1 MLRDRSLLAISL
13 AVGTSFIGVGMVLP
27 VRILYAQAHG
37 ASLAIIGAMASA
49 FLLSSFLCQY
59 PVGWLADLWGRKWVM
74 AVGLAAQAV
83 ISVLYLVFL
92 DPIAFVVL
100 RFLEGAVFAATMPA
114 ARALV
119 ADIVPD
125 ERRGEA
131 YGIFGAFM
139 NAGFLFGPALGGLFA
154 ATGYTSAFIGSCVFR
169 VLALAIVLTLVPEGR
184 RHPEARARARAV
196 PRRALFSRALIGTYL
211 LVFGD
216 SLYFGFELTLMPLW
230 LRHHLGATV
239 ALIGLGYAV
248 WALPNMIAAPIG
260 GRLADRRRRSG
271 IIIGLGLAQVAMY
284 VAYGSLTWWVPV
296 FVVFGVHGLVYA
308 LMAPAVDSTLAAASP
323 EDARARAQGMYNGIG
338 MIGAF
343 LAANTL
349 SILYGINFRLPL
361 FALAVGF
368 GLCAVTGGTL
378 IRFSESEVQ
387 APVDRGLSAAGQ
399 G

>member
-1 MLRDRSLLAISL
+1 
-13 AVGTSFIGVGMVLP
+13 MVLP

-49 FLLSSFLCQY
+49 FLLSSFLFQY

-74 AVGLAAQAV
+74 ATGLALQAI

-100 RFLEGAVFAATMPA
+100 RFLEGAVFAATLPA

-139 NAGFLFGPALGGLFA
+139 NAGFLFGPAIGGLFA
-154 ATGYTSAFIGSCVFR
+154 TAGYASAFIGSCFFR
-169 VLALAIVLTLVPEGR
+169 VLALAVVLLLVPEGR
-184 RHPEARARARAV
+184 RHPEARARAKAV
-196 PRRALFSRALIGTYL
+196 TRRALFTRSLIGTYI

-216 SLYFGFELTLMPLW
+216 NLYFGFELTLMPLW
-230 LRHHLGATV
+230 LRHHLGASV
-239 ALIGLGYAV
+239 AIIGLGYAV
-248 WALPNMIAAPIG
+248 WALPNMVGAPIG
-260 GRLADRRRRSG
+260 GRLADRRRRSS
-271 IIIGLGLAQVAMY
+271 IILSLGLAQVVMY
-284 VAYGSLTWWVPV
+284 AAYGSLSWWVPV
-296 FVVFGVHGLVYA
+296 LLVFGVHGLVYA
-308 LMAPAVDSTLAAASP
+308 LMAPSVDATLASSSP
-323 EDARARAQGMYNGIG
+323 VDARARVQGVYNGIG

-349 SILYGINFRLPL
+349 SLLYGVNFRLPL

-368 GLCAVTGGTL
+368 GLCVVTGGTL
-378 IRFSESEVQ
+378 IRLSEIEIRPPQ
-387 APVDRGLSAAGQ
+387 QQGLSAAGQ